1 MASQSVSGATEVRSP
16 TTALALASLVAAN
29 SPLLIRHEKR
39 VMSRQ
44 FGGRSNITLPMN
56 RKISVR
62 ADAVVC
68 RLSQVDIP
76 SRSCELTFG
85 ATSVNLTGRRA
96 HELYATLA
104 AALAEAGVPSGGAAG
119 SIFGSLAHLVC
130 TIDPGEIAK
139 KAGGGAECTFD
150 AGAP

>member
-1 MASQSVSGATEVRSP
+1 M
-16 TTALALASLVAAN
+16 VAAN
-29 SPLLIRHEKR
+29 SPLLSRREKR
-39 VMSRQ
+39 VMERL
-44 FGGRSNITLPMN
+44 FGGRSNITLRMN

-68 RLSQVDIP
+68 RLSQVDIQ
-76 SRSCELTFG
+76 SRSCKLTFG
-85 ATSVNLTGRRA
+85 ATSANLTGRQA

-104 AALAEAGVPSGGAAG
+104 AALAEAGVPSGGALG
-119 SIFGSLAHLVC
+119 SIFASLTHLVC
-130 TIDPGEIAK
+130 TIDPVKIAN